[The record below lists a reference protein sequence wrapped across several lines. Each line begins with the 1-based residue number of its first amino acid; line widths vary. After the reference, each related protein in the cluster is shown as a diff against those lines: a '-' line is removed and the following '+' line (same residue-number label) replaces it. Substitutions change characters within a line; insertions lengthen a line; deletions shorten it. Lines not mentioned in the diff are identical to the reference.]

1 MRKVIAALMF
11 TGLCLS
17 PAIAQTTT
25 PTTTPAG
32 TVDSAAECQSN
43 FKAADKDGNGTLS
56 KEEMNAMMSKGI
68 PTSVSNQD
76 SVSMS
81 QFMAAC
87 NAGRAKGG

>member
-1 MRKVIAALMF
+1 MRKVIAAVVF
-11 TGLCLS
+11 AGLFVT
-17 PAIAQTTT
+17 PVVAQ
-25 PTTTPAG
+25 TTTPAG
-32 TVDSAAECQSN
+32 TVDATAECQSN

-76 SVSMS
+76 SVTMS